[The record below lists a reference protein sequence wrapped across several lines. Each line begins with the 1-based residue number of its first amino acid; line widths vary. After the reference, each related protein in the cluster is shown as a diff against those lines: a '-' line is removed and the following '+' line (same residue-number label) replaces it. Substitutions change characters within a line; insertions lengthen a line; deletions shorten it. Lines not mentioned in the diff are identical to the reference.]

1 MQYAQVPSGAVIGA
15 QVPGC
20 GPIQELTNDAAL
32 TNINDYSHFHGRK
45 IIISQSEHDQENESR
60 TRAALSNK
68 QRQFVLVNKETF
80 SLSRSNNG
88 LMEKSNV
95 QGQHSRVLTKLN
107 VLE

>member
-20 GPIQELTNDAAL
+20 GPKQELTNDAAL
-32 TNINDYSHFHGRK
+32 TNINDYSHFQGRK
-45 IIISQSEHDQENESR
+45 IIISQLRLDQENESR

-68 QRQFVLVNKETF
+68 QRQFVLVNEATF
-80 SLSRSNNG
+80 NLSRSNHG
-88 LMEKSNV
+88 LMEKNNV
-95 QGQHSRVLTKLN
+95 QGQHLRIQTKLD